1 MDALPFRP
9 RHALALVPFAA
20 VFVGVPLANRVEP
33 YVLGLPF
40 LLFWIVACVVA
51 TSAIM
56 WLLATLDRRERT
68 ERAER
73 AERGESRP
81 AA

>member
-1 MDALPFRP
+1 MDAHRFHR

-20 VFVGVPLANRVEP
+20 FFVGVPLANRVEP

-40 LLFWIVACVVA
+40 LLFWIVACVVM

-56 WLLATLDRRERT
+56 WLLAVLDRRERR
-68 ERAER
+68 RA
-73 AERGESRP
+73 ESRP